1 MSTLLGAA
9 AVTLVFCA
17 PGYPGATED
26 AQPYLDAFATAAA
39 SAAKWPPGS
48 LTAVYDAT
56 EAGGLEKLAKPDAAL
71 AFVPYPF
78 FVEHAAALH
87 LAPLVQ
93 ADVTNVGVQERWTL
107 YAKKGR
113 VNGPASLAGYT
124 ILSAAGYAPDFV
136 RSSALAGWPLP
147 ADVKITAAPQVL
159 SSLRRAASGEAVA
172 VLLDATQSASVASL
186 PFAGDLQNVKESAP
200 LPSAIL
206 AVVGTRLP
214 SDRAATL
221 RDALLSL
228 NKSGAAA
235 DALANLRLQRFV
247 PPQLP
252 SRPTVP

>member
-1 MSTLLGAA
+1 MSTLLAA
-9 AVTLVFCA
+9 ATITLVFCA

-26 AQPYLDAFATAAA
+26 AQPYLDAFASAAA
-39 SAAKWPPGS
+39 SAAKWPPAS

-71 AFVPYPF
+71 AFVPFPF
-78 FVEHAAALH
+78 FVEHATALH
-87 LAPLVQ
+87 LTPLVQ
-93 ADVTNVGVQERWTL
+93 ADVTNVGPQERWTL
-107 YAKKGR
+107 YAKKGK

-124 ILSAAGYAPDFV
+124 ILSVAGYAPDFV
-136 RSSALAGWPLP
+136 RSFALAGWPLP

-159 SSLRRAASGEAVA
+159 SSLRRAASGEPVA
-172 VLLDATQSASVASL
+172 VLLDATQSASVGSL

-206 AVVGTRLP
+206 AVVGARLP
-214 SDRAATL
+214 ADRAASL
-221 RDALLSL
+221 RDALLGL
-228 NKSGAAA
+228 NKSSTAA

-252 SRPTVP
+252 QPPTVP